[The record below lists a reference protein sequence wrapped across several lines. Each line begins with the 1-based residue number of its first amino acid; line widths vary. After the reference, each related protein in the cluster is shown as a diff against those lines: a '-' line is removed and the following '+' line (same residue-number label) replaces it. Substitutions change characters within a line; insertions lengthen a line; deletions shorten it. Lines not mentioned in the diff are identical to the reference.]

1 MPGVEFARVLRYLV
15 NPLRDHVAQ
24 MVQKAPPLYQ
34 VQNRQRLRGCS
45 AGVRMAKQD
54 AEHYDIVPLGIGN
67 VLRIGIPP
75 FP

>member
-1 MPGVEFARVLRYLV
+1 
-15 NPLRDHVAQ
+15 

-34 VQNRQRLRGCS
+34 VQNRQRLRGCG

-54 AEHYDIVPLGIGN
+54 AEHHHDIVPLGIGN
-67 VLRIGIPP
+67 VLRIGISP